1 MVILSCFSNNMS
13 GSKRGYK
20 MKIVLQDGIKDC
32 GVCCLLSVTRYYG
45 GEISKELLR
54 EMTHTTKSGVSAYDL
69 IEAMKKIGFDA
80 WGMSGDMSKI
90 EDDNLPC
97 LAHVI
102 INKKYKHFV
111 VIYKINRKN
120 QKVIIMDPAKG
131 KHVLSFSQF
140 KLLSS
145 GNYIFLRPVKKL
157 IKMTKRNIIT
167 KLLKRVIRQEK
178 ITIIFISLLAFLY
191 FVFQIIL
198 AFHFK
203 YLLEFAINYKLF
215 SIVYIL
221 SIYLFVIYIFKEI
234 SGYLRNVL
242 LAKFINIVDCLLTFE
257 TYKQILLLP
266 YFYYK
271 NRYKGYLF

>member
-1 MVILSCFSNNMS
+1 MS

-20 MKIVLQDGIKDC
+20 MKIVMQDGIKDC

-120 QKVIIMDPAKG
+120 
-131 KHVLSFSQF
+131 
-140 KLLSS
+140 
-145 GNYIFLRPVKKL
+145 
-157 IKMTKRNIIT
+157 
-167 KLLKRVIRQEK
+167 
-178 ITIIFISLLAFLY
+178 
-191 FVFQIIL
+191 
-198 AFHFK
+198 
-203 YLLEFAINYKLF
+203 
-215 SIVYIL
+215 
-221 SIYLFVIYIFKEI
+221 
-234 SGYLRNVL
+234 
-242 LAKFINIVDCLLTFE
+242 
-257 TYKQILLLP
+257 
-266 YFYYK
+266 
-271 NRYKGYLF
+271 